1 VVDLVEMK
9 KDIEE
14 VKFSKEQ
21 LLSSS
26 QFAKRKD
33 LLCAVLEEGRQY
45 TVREAETEIKKFLK
59 RKVS

>member
-1 VVDLVEMK
+1 MVEMK
-9 KDIEE
+9 KDVEE

-21 LLSSS
+21 LLSSG

-33 LLCAVLEEGRQY
+33 LICAVLEEGRQY
-45 TVREAETEIKKFLK
+45 TVREVETEIKKYLK